1 MWNRRYYYREKI
13 KKAACWALIIILLP
27 YIVTV
32 FVNGPKIVTASKV
45 DEMTI
50 DVKGGGKMPVEKYC
64 IGILARD
71 MPAEYEEEA
80 LKAQA
85 ILVRTEVYRAIRDAG
100 EGQKLEKEFWTE
112 KQMKSAWGMRYAENY
127 RKLKNALES
136 TAGQAAKETGTSKIK
151 NEDMTSDTD
160 ESDSNGTGKGGTTT
174 GSGTTDSGTTGTSGS
189 EGTGTSGS
197 SGQTGTQATAGK
209 SHNINFT
216 EDSYILWPVNG
227 AVIMSYSMDKTV
239 YFQTLD
245 QYKYNPAVII
255 EGAEGDQVLCGAP
268 GIVKSI
274 DVSAQTGT
282 TVNVDIG
289 NGYELLYGQ
298 LKEVPVKVGDYVEAK
313 SVLGYVSQPT
323 KYYSKEGCNVYFEMR
338 KDGQPV
344 NPVEYTADQ
353 D

>member
-1 MWNRRYYYREKI
+1 MSKNQKPSMSKRRATV
-13 KKAACWALIIILLP
+13 AAVLC
-27 YIVTV
+27 
-32 FVNGPKIVTASKV
+32 FVA
-45 DEMTI
+45 
-50 DVKGGGKMPVEKYC
+50 
-64 IGILARD
+64 
-71 MPAEYEEEA
+71 
-80 LKAQA
+80 A
-85 ILVRTEVYRAIRDAG
+85 IAIAG
-100 EGQKLEKEFWTE
+100 TYTF
-112 KQMKSAWGMRYAENY
+112 NDY
-127 RKLKNALES
+127 RKTQKNELAKAEEKAKQDS
-136 TAGQAAKETGTSKIK
+136 EAAKE
-151 NEDMTSDTD
+151 
-160 ESDSNGTGKGGTTT
+160 
-174 GSGTTDSGTTGTSGS
+174 
-189 EGTGTSGS
+189 TGTSGS

>member
-1 MWNRRYYYREKI
+1 MNKNQKPSMSKRR
-13 KKAACWALIIILLP
+13 AAVAAVLC
-27 YIVTV
+27 
-32 FVNGPKIVTASKV
+32 FVA
-45 DEMTI
+45 
-50 DVKGGGKMPVEKYC
+50 
-64 IGILARD
+64 
-71 MPAEYEEEA
+71 
-80 LKAQA
+80 A
-85 ILVRTEVYRAIRDAG
+85 IAIAG
-100 EGQKLEKEFWTE
+100 TYTF
-112 KQMKSAWGMRYAENY
+112 NDY
-127 RKLKNALES
+127 RKTQKNELAKAEEKS
-136 TAGQAAKETGTSKIK
+136 SQDGSDKKKDSDAAKETGTSKIK
-151 NEDMTSDTD
+151 SEGTGNSTTGT
-160 ESDSNGTGKGGTTT
+160 DSNGSGNSRTGKNGQTT
-174 GSGTTDSGTTGTSGS
+174 GTGTTGT
-189 EGTGTSGS
+189 GTGTFGTDGTEA
-197 SGQTGTQATAGK
+197 SGQTGTGTQATAGR

-268 GIVKSI
+268 GIIKSI

-338 KDGQPV
+338 KNGQPV
-344 NPVEYTADQ
+344 NPVDYTADL

>member
-1 MWNRRYYYREKI
+1 MVRGGDEMKKNQKPSMSKRRATVAAVLCFVAAIAIAGTYTFSDYKKTQKNELAKTEEKI
-13 KKAACWALIIILLP
+13 K
-27 YIVTV
+27 
-32 FVNGPKIVTASKV
+32 
-45 DEMTI
+45 
-50 DVKGGGKMPVEKYC
+50 
-64 IGILARD
+64 
-71 MPAEYEEEA
+71 
-80 LKAQA
+80 Q
-85 ILVRTEVYRAIRDAG
+85 TE
-100 EGQKLEKEFWTE
+100 
-112 KQMKSAWGMRYAENY
+112 
-127 RKLKNALES
+127 
-136 TAGQAAKETGTSKIK
+136 ETGTSKIK
-151 NEDMTSDTD
+151 NQNNEDDVDNNSEDETEQTEEGAGTTNTPGTD
-160 ESDSNGTGKGGTTT
+160 ETDVNDTGTNESDNSDL
-174 GSGTTDSGTTGTSGS
+174 TTDGVQTTSGS
-189 EGTGTSGS
+189 G
-197 SGQTGTQATAGK
+197 
-209 SHNINFT
+209 HNVSFT

-227 AVIMSYSMDKTV
+227 AVIMSYSMDKTI

-268 GIVKSI
+268 GIIKSI
-274 DVSAQTGT
+274 DVNAQTGT

>member
-1 MWNRRYYYREKI
+1 MNKNQKPSMSKRRATV
-13 KKAACWALIIILLP
+13 AAVLC
-27 YIVTV
+27 
-32 FVNGPKIVTASKV
+32 FVA
-45 DEMTI
+45 
-50 DVKGGGKMPVEKYC
+50 
-64 IGILARD
+64 
-71 MPAEYEEEA
+71 
-80 LKAQA
+80 A
-85 ILVRTEVYRAIRDAG
+85 IAIAG
-100 EGQKLEKEFWTE
+100 TYTF
-112 KQMKSAWGMRYAENY
+112 NDY
-127 RKLKNALES
+127 RKTQKNELAKAEEKAKQDS
-136 TAGQAAKETGTSKIK
+136 EAAKETGTSKIK

-160 ESDSNGTGKGGTTT
+160 ESDSNGTGKDGTTT
-174 GSGTTDSGTTGTSGS
+174 GSGTTDSGHNRNFRIRRTGTNPDHHVDRNPGN
-189 EGTGTSGS
+189 G
-197 SGQTGTQATAGK
+197 GK

>member
-1 MWNRRYYYREKI
+1 MNKNQKTSMSKRRATV
-13 KKAACWALIIILLP
+13 AAVLC
-27 YIVTV
+27 
-32 FVNGPKIVTASKV
+32 FVAAIATAGTYTFN
-45 DEMTI
+45 D
-50 DVKGGGKMPVEKYC
+50 
-64 IGILARD
+64 
-71 MPAEYEEEA
+71 
-80 LKAQA
+80 
-85 ILVRTEVYRAIRDAG
+85 
-100 EGQKLEKEFWTE
+100 
-112 KQMKSAWGMRYAENY
+112 Y
-127 RKLKNALES
+127 RKTQKNELAKAEEKS
-136 TAGQAAKETGTSKIK
+136 SQDGSDKKKNSNATKETGTSKIK
-151 NEDMTSDTD
+151 SEGTGNSTTGT
-160 ESDSNGTGKGGTTT
+160 ESTESGKSGNTSNGKNGQTT
-174 GSGTTDSGTTGTSGS
+174 GTGTGTTGTSGS
-189 EGTGTSGS
+189 DGTGTAGS
-197 SGQTGTQATAGK
+197 SGQNGAGIQATAGK

-268 GIVKSI
+268 GIIKSI

>member
-1 MWNRRYYYREKI
+1 MNKNQKPSMSKRRATV
-13 KKAACWALIIILLP
+13 AAVLC
-27 YIVTV
+27 
-32 FVNGPKIVTASKV
+32 FVA
-45 DEMTI
+45 
-50 DVKGGGKMPVEKYC
+50 
-64 IGILARD
+64 
-71 MPAEYEEEA
+71 
-80 LKAQA
+80 A
-85 ILVRTEVYRAIRDAG
+85 IAIAG
-100 EGQKLEKEFWTE
+100 TYTF
-112 KQMKSAWGMRYAENY
+112 NDY
-127 RKLKNALES
+127 RKTQKNELAKAEEKAKQDS
-136 TAGQAAKETGTSKIK
+136 EAAKETGTSKIK

-160 ESDSNGTGKGGTTT
+160 ESDSNGTGKDGTTT
-174 GSGTTDSGTTGTSGS
+174 GSGTTDSGTTDSGTTGTSGS

-197 SGQTGTQATAGK
+197 SGQT
-209 SHNINFT
+209 
-216 EDSYILWPVNG
+216 G

>member
-1 MWNRRYYYREKI
+1 MVR
-13 KKAACWALIIILLP
+13 
-27 YIVTV
+27 
-32 FVNGPKIVTASKV
+32 GG
-45 DEMTI
+45 DEMNKNQKPSMSKRRAA
-50 DVKGGGKMPVEKYC
+50 VAAVLC
-64 IGILARD
+64 FVA
-71 MPAEYEEEA
+71 
-80 LKAQA
+80 A
-85 ILVRTEVYRAIRDAG
+85 IAIAG
-100 EGQKLEKEFWTE
+100 TYTF
-112 KQMKSAWGMRYAENY
+112 NDY
-127 RKLKNALES
+127 RKTQKNELAKAEEKS
-136 TAGQAAKETGTSKIK
+136 SQDGSDKKKDSDAAKETGTSKIK
-151 NEDMTSDTD
+151 SEGTGNSTTGT
-160 ESDSNGTGKGGTTT
+160 DSNGSGNSRTGKNGQTT
-174 GSGTTDSGTTGTSGS
+174 GTGTTGT
-189 EGTGTSGS
+189 GTGTFGTDGTEA
-197 SGQTGTQATAGK
+197 SGQTGTGTQATAGR

-268 GIVKSI
+268 GIIKSI

>member
-1 MWNRRYYYREKI
+1 MNKNQKPSMSKRRATVAAVLCFVAAIAIAGTYTFSDY
-13 KKAACWALIIILLP
+13 KKTQKNKLAKA
-27 YIVTV
+27 
-32 FVNGPKIVTASKV
+32 
-45 DEMTI
+45 EEQ
-50 DVKGGGKMPVEKYC
+50 VK
-64 IGILARD
+64 
-71 MPAEYEEEA
+71 
-80 LKAQA
+80 Q
-85 ILVRTEVYRAIRDAG
+85 TEDS
-100 EGQKLEKEFWTE
+100 QK
-112 KQMKSAWGMRYAENY
+112 
-127 RKLKNALES
+127 
-136 TAGQAAKETGTSKIK
+136 AKETGTSKIK
-151 NEDMTSDTD
+151 NKNTDDKEDDTTST
-160 ESDSNGTGKGGTTT
+160 EKKN
-174 GSGTTDSGTTGTSGS
+174 TTGTGENGS
-189 EGTGTSGS
+189 QTDDNGADNTGNETDGTGVSGNQNSDSEMSGIQTTSGS
-197 SGQTGTQATAGK
+197 G
-209 SHNINFT
+209 HNINFT

-268 GIVKSI
+268 GIIKSI
-274 DVSAQTGT
+274 DVNAQTGT

>member
-1 MWNRRYYYREKI
+1 MSKRRATV
-13 KKAACWALIIILLP
+13 AAVLC
-27 YIVTV
+27 
-32 FVNGPKIVTASKV
+32 FVA
-45 DEMTI
+45 
-50 DVKGGGKMPVEKYC
+50 
-64 IGILARD
+64 
-71 MPAEYEEEA
+71 
-80 LKAQA
+80 A
-85 ILVRTEVYRAIRDAG
+85 IAIAG
-100 EGQKLEKEFWTE
+100 TYTF
-112 KQMKSAWGMRYAENY
+112 NDY
-127 RKLKNALES
+127 RKTQKNELAKAEEKAKQDS
-136 TAGQAAKETGTSKIK
+136 EAAKETGTSKIK

-189 EGTGTSGS
+189 SGH
-197 SGQTGTQATAGK
+197 TGTQATAGK

>member
-1 MWNRRYYYREKI
+1 MSKRRATV
-13 KKAACWALIIILLP
+13 AAVLC
-27 YIVTV
+27 
-32 FVNGPKIVTASKV
+32 FVA
-45 DEMTI
+45 
-50 DVKGGGKMPVEKYC
+50 
-64 IGILARD
+64 
-71 MPAEYEEEA
+71 
-80 LKAQA
+80 A
-85 ILVRTEVYRAIRDAG
+85 IAIAG
-100 EGQKLEKEFWTE
+100 TYTF
-112 KQMKSAWGMRYAENY
+112 NDY
-127 RKLKNALES
+127 RKTQKNELAKAEEKAKQDS
-136 TAGQAAKETGTSKIK
+136 EAAKETGTSKIK

-160 ESDSNGTGKGGTTT
+160 ESDSNGTGKDGTTT
-174 GSGTTDSGTTGTSGS
+174 GSGTTDSGTTDSGT
-189 EGTGTSGS
+189 TGTSGS

-298 LKEVPVKVGDYVEAK
+298 FKEVPVKVGDYVEAK

>member
-1 MWNRRYYYREKI
+1 MNKNQKPSMSKRR
-13 KKAACWALIIILLP
+13 AAVAAVLC
-27 YIVTV
+27 
-32 FVNGPKIVTASKV
+32 FVA
-45 DEMTI
+45 
-50 DVKGGGKMPVEKYC
+50 
-64 IGILARD
+64 
-71 MPAEYEEEA
+71 
-80 LKAQA
+80 A
-85 ILVRTEVYRAIRDAG
+85 IAIAG
-100 EGQKLEKEFWTE
+100 TYTF
-112 KQMKSAWGMRYAENY
+112 NDY
-127 RKLKNALES
+127 RKTQKNELAKAEEKS
-136 TAGQAAKETGTSKIK
+136 SQDGSDKKKDSDAAKETGTSKIK
-151 NEDMTSDTD
+151 SEGTGNSTTGT
-160 ESDSNGTGKGGTTT
+160 DSNGSGNSRTGKNGQTAGT
-174 GSGTTDSGTTGTSGS
+174 GTTGT
-189 EGTGTSGS
+189 GTGTFGTDGTEA
-197 SGQTGTQATAGK
+197 SGQTGTGIQATAGR

-268 GIVKSI
+268 GIIKSI

-338 KDGQPV
+338 KNGQPV

>member
-1 MWNRRYYYREKI
+1 MNKNQKPSMSKRRATV
-13 KKAACWALIIILLP
+13 AAVLC
-27 YIVTV
+27 
-32 FVNGPKIVTASKV
+32 FVA
-45 DEMTI
+45 
-50 DVKGGGKMPVEKYC
+50 
-64 IGILARD
+64 
-71 MPAEYEEEA
+71 
-80 LKAQA
+80 A
-85 ILVRTEVYRAIRDAG
+85 IAIAG
-100 EGQKLEKEFWTE
+100 TYTF
-112 KQMKSAWGMRYAENY
+112 NDY
-127 RKLKNALES
+127 RKTQKNELAKAEEKAKQDS
-136 TAGQAAKETGTSKIK
+136 EAAKE
-151 NEDMTSDTD
+151 
-160 ESDSNGTGKGGTTT
+160 
-174 GSGTTDSGTTGTSGS
+174 
-189 EGTGTSGS
+189 TGTSGS

>member
-1 MWNRRYYYREKI
+1 MSKRRATV
-13 KKAACWALIIILLP
+13 AAVLC
-27 YIVTV
+27 
-32 FVNGPKIVTASKV
+32 FVA
-45 DEMTI
+45 
-50 DVKGGGKMPVEKYC
+50 
-64 IGILARD
+64 
-71 MPAEYEEEA
+71 
-80 LKAQA
+80 A
-85 ILVRTEVYRAIRDAG
+85 IAIAG
-100 EGQKLEKEFWTE
+100 TYTF
-112 KQMKSAWGMRYAENY
+112 NDY
-127 RKLKNALES
+127 RKTQKNELAKAEEKAKQDS
-136 TAGQAAKETGTSKIK
+136 EAAKETGK
-151 NEDMTSDTD
+151 D
-160 ESDSNGTGKGGTTT
+160 GTTT

>member
-1 MWNRRYYYREKI
+1 MNKNQKPSMSKRRATV
-13 KKAACWALIIILLP
+13 AAVLC
-27 YIVTV
+27 
-32 FVNGPKIVTASKV
+32 FVA
-45 DEMTI
+45 
-50 DVKGGGKMPVEKYC
+50 
-64 IGILARD
+64 
-71 MPAEYEEEA
+71 
-80 LKAQA
+80 A
-85 ILVRTEVYRAIRDAG
+85 IAIAG
-100 EGQKLEKEFWTE
+100 TYTF
-112 KQMKSAWGMRYAENY
+112 NDY
-127 RKLKNALES
+127 RKTQKNELAKAEEKS
-136 TAGQAAKETGTSKIK
+136 SQGDSDKKKDSEAAKETGTSKIK
-151 NEDMTSDTD
+151 SE
-160 ESDSNGTGKGGTTT
+160 GTGNSTT
-174 GSGTTDSGTTGTSGS
+174 GTDSTESGKSGNNGNGKNGQTTGTAGAGTGTTGTSRS
-189 EGTGTSGS
+189 DGTGTTGS
-197 SGQTGTQATAGK
+197 SRQNGTGTQATAGK

-268 GIVKSI
+268 GIIKSI

>member
-1 MWNRRYYYREKI
+1 MSKRRATVAAVLCFVAAIAIAGTYTFSDY
-13 KKAACWALIIILLP
+13 KK
-27 YIVTV
+27 TQK
-32 FVNGPKIVTASKV
+32 N
-45 DEMTI
+45 E
-50 DVKGGGKMPVEKYC
+50 
-64 IGILARD
+64 LAK
-71 MPAEYEEEA
+71 AEEQT
-80 LKAQA
+80 KQ
-85 ILVRTEVYRAIRDAG
+85 TED
-100 EGQKLEKEFWTE
+100 GQK
-112 KQMKSAWGMRYAENY
+112 AE
-127 RKLKNALES
+127 
-136 TAGQAAKETGTSKIK
+136 ETGTSRIK
-151 NEDMTSDTD
+151 NEDTDSSTDDT
-160 ESDSNGTGKGGTTT
+160 EKT
-174 GSGTTDSGTTGTSGS
+174 GSGNAGADTGKSSTSGDGAGKSGNETDVNGTDGSETGTD
-189 EGTGTSGS
+189 GTGTSGNGTS
-197 SGQTGTQATAGK
+197 DMAAGQVQTTSGTG
-209 SHNINFT
+209 HNINFT

-268 GIVKSI
+268 GVIKSI
-274 DVSAQTGT
+274 DVNAQTGT

>member
-1 MWNRRYYYREKI
+1 MSKRRATV
-13 KKAACWALIIILLP
+13 AAVLC
-27 YIVTV
+27 
-32 FVNGPKIVTASKV
+32 FVA
-45 DEMTI
+45 
-50 DVKGGGKMPVEKYC
+50 
-64 IGILARD
+64 
-71 MPAEYEEEA
+71 
-80 LKAQA
+80 A
-85 ILVRTEVYRAIRDAG
+85 IAIAG
-100 EGQKLEKEFWTE
+100 TYTF
-112 KQMKSAWGMRYAENY
+112 NDY
-127 RKLKNALES
+127 RKTQKNELAKAEEKAKQDS
-136 TAGQAAKETGTSKIK
+136 EAAKETGTSKIK
-151 NEDMTSDTD
+151 NEDMTNDTD
-160 ESDSNGTGKGGTTT
+160 ESDSNGTGKDGTTT

-189 EGTGTSGS
+189 SGH
-197 SGQTGTQATAGK
+197 TGTQATAGK